1 MSESLDLESIRGLLE
16 LAIAEDLPSGDVTSQ
31 SVGITNQSAHGEIR
45 VKQDAVV
52 CGLPVLNELAR
63 LMGRSL
69 VVDAKVVDGTEVCS
83 GTLVASCAG
92 DLGDLLAFERTA
104 LNFLQHLSGIATH
117 VRSLVAQVHHVELF
131 DTRKTTP
138 GYRELEKYAVR
149 IGGGRNH
156 RMSLSDQVLI
166 KDNHV
171 DGVRKTG
178 GELVR
183 QARSVAPKGVLIE
196 IEVRHFEELEEVLHN
211 RPDVILLDN
220 MAQETLEKSIAYIRT
235 HDHSI
240 PIEIS
245 GNITKERFEELENLA
260 RDYKNLRASMGSLT
274 YGAGWIDFSLIIQ
287 MQSL

>member
-1 MSESLDLESIRGLLE
+1 
-16 LAIAEDLPSGDVTSQ
+16 
-31 SVGITNQSAHGEIR
+31 
-45 VKQDAVV
+45 
-52 CGLPVLNELAR
+52 
-63 LMGRSL
+63 
-69 VVDAKVVDGTEVCS
+69 
-83 GTLVASCAG
+83 
-92 DLGDLLAFERTA
+92 
-104 LNFLQHLSGIATH
+104 
-117 VRSLVAQVHHVELF
+117 
-131 DTRKTTP
+131 
-138 GYRELEKYAVR
+138 
-149 IGGGRNH
+149 
-156 RMSLSDQVLI
+156 MSLSDQVLI

-183 QARSVAPKGVLIE
+183 QARSVASKGVLIE